1 MALSYL
7 AATGTPTSLHQ
18 VWDAFENAAT
28 MTDEFAGLQIL
39 CAADPSLRR
48 KSAARFYERWSH
60 DPLVLDKWF
69 LAQAVSPLPGTPEAV
84 KDLADHPDFSLT
96 NPNRVR
102 ALIYG
107 FALHNPIRFHETDGS
122 GYAFVTKKSWH
133 WTRSTTRWQPGWPGV
148 SSSGKNMIPGA
159 GPDERIP
166 DVSGSRPGPV
176 HQCLRNRIPGTGV
189 TPGPDFGRPF
199 VCLLCPP
206 DRHLSPR

>member
-122 GYAFVTKKSWH
+122 GYAFVTKKILALDQVNHQVAARLARCLIQWKKYDPRRRALMKESL
-133 WTRSTTRWQPGWPGV
+133 TSLAAAPDLSTNVYEIV
-148 SSSGKNMIPGA
+148 SRA
-159 GPDERIP
+159 LE
-166 DVSGSRPGPV
+166 
-176 HQCLRNRIPGTGV
+176 
-189 TPGPDFGRPF
+189 
-199 VCLLCPP
+199 
-206 DRHLSPR
+206 